1 MTFQISTS
9 LLDACVLALLARE
22 DAYGYV
28 LTQNVK
34 EIINVSESTLYP
46 VLRRLK
52 NENYLT
58 VYDAPFGGRNRRYYR
73 ITDLGKDRLAAY
85 LDEWGHYKNKV
96 DGILLGNETQDILLS
111 GGNDVEQK

>member
-9 LLDACVLALLARE
+9 LLDACVLALLSRE
-22 DAYGYV
+22 DAYGYI

-73 ITDLGKDRLAAY
+73 ITDSGKDRLNEYVA
-85 LDEWGHYKNKV
+85 EWDLYKSKV
-96 DGILLGNETQDILLS
+96 DAILLGNEAQHTLLL
-111 GGNDVEQK
+111 GGNDGEQN

>member
-9 LLDACVLALLARE
+9 LLDACVLALLSKE
-22 DAYGYV
+22 DAYGYI

-52 NENYLT
+52 SEDYLA
-58 VYDAPFGGRNRRYYR
+58 VYDAPFDGRNRRYYK
-73 ITDLGKDRLAAY
+73 ITDSGKSKLAEY
-85 LDEWGHYKNKV
+85 IDEWADYKSKV
-96 DGILLGNETQDILLS
+96 DKILLESKTNKTLLT
-111 GGNDVEQK
+111 GGDSIEQN

>member
-9 LLDACVLALLARE
+9 LLDACVLALLSKE
-22 DAYGYV
+22 DAYGYI

-52 NENYLT
+52 DEDYLT
-58 VYDAPFGGRNRRYYR
+58 VYDAPFDGRNRRYYK
-73 ITDLGKDRLAAY
+73 ITDSGKSKLAEYIDEWAAYKDR
-85 LDEWGHYKNKV
+85 V
-96 DGILLGNETQDILLS
+96 DKILLESNADKISSGGDGNEQA
-111 GGNDVEQK
+111 

>member
-9 LLDACVLALLARE
+9 LLDACVLALLSRE
-22 DAYGYV
+22 DAYGYI

-46 VLRRLK
+46 VLRRLQ

-58 VYDAPFGGRNRRYYR
+58 VYDAPFDGRNRRYYR
-73 ITDLGKDRLAAY
+73 ITESGKSKLSEY
-85 LDEWGHYKNKV
+85 INEWIDYKNKV
-96 DGILLGNETQDILLS
+96 DKILLRSYADKVFS
-111 GGNDVEQK
+111 GGDSIEQA

>member
-9 LLDACVLALLARE
+9 LLDACVLALLSRE
-22 DAYGYV
+22 DAYGYI

-46 VLRRLK
+46 VLRRLQ

-73 ITDLGKDRLAAY
+73 ITDTGKDRLAEY
-85 LDEWGHYKNKV
+85 LYEWDNYKNKV
-96 DGILLGNETQDILLS
+96 DKILLHGTLLL
-111 GGNDVEQK
+111 GGNNVE

>member
-52 NENYLT
+52 NEHYLT
-58 VYDAPFGGRNRRYYR
+58 VYDAPFGGRNRRYYKL
-73 ITDLGKDRLAAY
+73 TAAGKDRL
-85 LDEWGHYKNKV
+85 DEYVEEWSRYKNKV
-96 DGILLGNETQDILLS
+96 DRILLGDAPQDILLL
-111 GGNDVEQK
+111 GGSTVEQD

>member
-1 MTFQISTS
+1 MIVTFQISTS
-9 LLDACVLALLARE
+9 LLDACVLALLSRE

-34 EIINVSESTLYP
+34 EIITVSESTLYP

-52 NENYLT
+52 NENCLT

-73 ITDLGKDRLAAY
+73 ITDLGTDRLAAY
-85 LDEWGHYKNKV
+85 IDEWDRYKSKV
-96 DGILLGNETQDILLS
+96 DGILLGNGAKGSASL
-111 GGNDVEQK
+111 GREQR